1 MGVLLLLFNPERILM
16 YLARKRIKNILHYFI
31 REAVIGNH
39 EQVHS
44 QELVDL
50 GSDPSE
56 YIIYPGGHSFYIDQ
70 IIQQRLEEA
79 GIDATQ
85 EDLEEI
91 FWPFLKPDIKRAL
104 DPFRSRSKARN
115 RGKITSVQDTELRTK
130 THLFDKRRMHYLK
143 FGRMNQRYVEQI
155 SGKFLKDLEGKSRDE
170 IEQYFWISEKQVLKS
185 HEFKTYVYVI
195 FNLDRFFMTS
205 SARNNPEQIDENLLD
220 EYFLKEICLLNNADN
235 FWMGEVHG
243 QNLNDY
249 LVRYLIMFFDN
260 DFVQRNLADD
270 FLRDFVNQHRAF
282 RGYPQKVTVSI
293 KEASTIFEVSE
304 ETLNTI
310 SKPDLIS
317 LYRRLAQKHHPDLGG
332 EHERFIRLTE
342 AYQATMRKRRFSIK

>member
-1 MGVLLLLFNPERILM
+1 M

-31 REAVIGNH
+31 RDAVMGDH
-39 EQVHS
+39 EQFHS

-56 YIIYPGGHSFYIDQ
+56 YIIYPGGHAFYIDE
-70 IIQQRLEEA
+70 IIQQRLEGA

-104 DPFRSRSKARN
+104 EPFRSRSTAGN
-115 RGKITSVQDTELRTK
+115 RGKMSSVQENDLRQK
-130 THLFDKRRMHYLK
+130 THLFDKRRLHYLK
-143 FGRMNQRYVEQI
+143 FGRMNQRYVGQM
-155 SGKFLKDLEGKSRDE
+155 SGKFLRDLEGKSRDE
-170 IEQYFWISEKQVLKS
+170 IEQYFWISEKQILKT
-185 HEFKTYVYVI
+185 HELKTYVYVI
-195 FNLDRFFMTS
+195 FNLERFFMTS
-205 SARNNPEQIDENLLD
+205 SARNAPEQINEDLLD
-220 EYFLKEICLLNNADN
+220 EYFLKEICILNNADK
-235 FWMGEVHG
+235 FWCGEVHG
-243 QNLNDY
+243 KNLHDY

-260 DFVQRNLADD
+260 DFVQKNLAED
-270 FLRDFVNQHRAF
+270 FFRDFVNQHRAF
-282 RGYPQKVTVSI
+282 RGYPQKISVSI
-293 KEASTIFEVSE
+293 KEASTIFDVTE

-310 SKPDLIS
+310 SKTELIR

-332 EHERFIRLTE
+332 EHEKFIRLTE